1 MISGI
6 KFSRVK
12 HRAKAESKENRA
24 APQIKIPQKY
34 IR

>member
-12 HRAKAESKENRA
+12 RRGKAESKEIEPHRK
-24 APQIKIPQKY
+24 IKIPQKY

>member
-12 HRAKAESKENRA
+12 RRVEAESKENRTA
-24 APQIKIPQKY
+24 AKIKIPQKY